1 MLCERN
7 YCSLRGSLCAS
18 AFGRSVWGNNTQLL
32 LRCCQR
38 LHVLPAPDVSSD
50 TVAEGIQQ

>member
-1 MLCERN
+1 VLCERN